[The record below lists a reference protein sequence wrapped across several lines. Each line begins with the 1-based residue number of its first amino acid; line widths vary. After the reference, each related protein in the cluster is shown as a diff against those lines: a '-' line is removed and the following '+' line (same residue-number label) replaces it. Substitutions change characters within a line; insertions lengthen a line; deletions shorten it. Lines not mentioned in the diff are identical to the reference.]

1 MSIARSGLAL
11 FGTRSIS
18 AVIGFGA
25 IVVFAR
31 ELGIAALGSYF
42 LFQALLEIVTLGAD
56 AGLKS
61 AVEKRMSEGVP
72 ASAIL
77 GTGVALKTAF
87 LAVGSTV
94 ILALREPIAGFVGA
108 DLAVLLVCVAVLREF
123 GRLTTFALRGELRV
137 PDSAMVELIQ
147 KGVYVVAGTTLAFR
161 GFGVRAPVYGL
172 VAGYAVM
179 VVVGAVRMDTRP
191 GLPSTRMARS
201 LLSYARYKFVSQV
214 GAIGYSWIDVL
225 VIGVFLSP
233 AAVGAYE
240 VAWKVA
246 NVATMFSDALATS
259 AFPRMSE
266 YSGQNALNRIEDLF
280 PRLLVPSL
288 AIVIPAF
295 FGAAVLSREILG
307 IVFGPEYVGAT
318 LALVVL
324 MADSVSTGV
333 YKPVGRTLRALDRP
347 DLDARATVVQL
358 VLNGALNLAL
368 VPRYGILG
376 AAVATGI
383 GGLSGNTLALVSL
396 ARLITIRAPWRAVR
410 WSAVAAAGMAGVVW
424 IARESI
430 GVTTAIELVAVV
442 GLGIAVYG
450 GLAVASPSLRVIAVD
465 GLSSILPER
474 GH

>member
-1 MSIARSGLAL
+1 MSIARSSLAL

-42 LFQALLEIVTLGAD
+42 LFQALLEVITLGAD

-61 AVEKRMSEGVP
+61 AVEKRISEGEP
-72 ASAIL
+72 ASDIL
-77 GTGVALKTAF
+77 GTGIALKAVF
-87 LAVGSTV
+87 LAVGATAV
-94 ILALREPIAGFVGA
+94 LALRGPIAGYMGA
-108 DLAVLLVCVAVLREF
+108 DLVVLLVSVAVLREF
-123 GRLTTFALRGELRV
+123 GRLTTFVLRGELRV

-147 KGVYVVAGTTLAFR
+147 KAVYVVIGIILALR

-172 VAGYAVM
+172 LAGYAVM
-179 VVVGAVRMDTRP
+179 VVLGSVRMDTRP
-191 GLPSTRMARS
+191 GVPSTQMARS
-201 LLSYARYKFVSQV
+201 LLSYSRYKFVSQV

-225 VIGVFLSP
+225 VIGAFLSP

-240 VAWKVA
+240 VAWKIA
-246 NVATMFSDALATS
+246 NVATIFSDALATS

-266 YSGQNALNRIEDLF
+266 YSGQDALNRIEALF
-280 PRLLVPSL
+280 PRLVVPSL

-307 IVFGPEYVGAT
+307 IVFGPEYVGAAVV
-318 LALVVL
+318 LIVL

-333 YKPVGRTLRALDRP
+333 YKPVSRTLRALDRP

-368 VPRYGILG
+368 VPRYGLLG

-383 GGLSGNTLALVSL
+383 AAFSGNTLALVSL
-396 ARLITIRAPWRAVR
+396 GRLMTVRIQWRAVG
-410 WSAVAAAGMAGVVW
+410 WSVAAAGGMAVVVW

-430 GVTTAIELVAVV
+430 DVTTAIELVAVV
-442 GLGIAVYG
+442 GLGVAVYG
-450 GLAVASPSLRVIAVD
+450 VLAVAAPSLRTFAVG
-465 GLSSILPER
+465 GLSTVLQEGGR
-474 GH
+474 